1 MKRPPAYRPKCRTCE
16 RSRRQTDLMCPR
28 CWALVPV
35 DIQQEIN
42 RTVVR
47 GSIRQSDAWTAA
59 VEKAVAA
66 VEAAR
71 TVPPDFEGPS
81 E

>member
-1 MKRPPAYRPKCRTCE
+1 MKRASVYRPKCRTCE
-16 RSRRQTDLMCPR
+16 RSRRSTDLMCPR
-28 CWALVPV
+28 CWSLVPA

-66 VEAAR
+66 VEMAR
-71 TVPPDFEGPS
+71 GGTQ
-81 E
+81 